1 MSEMQSK
8 NWCSQ
13 AAVYN
18 GSGENNWRSL
28 LYLRVLEAGI
38 SEIMMADRILLV
50 RHPHSVRQREP
61 HLYRRR
67 SANGISIGGAG
78 IMAKHVNYMYN

>member
-13 AAVYN
+13 AAARYGN
-18 GSGENNWRSL
+18 GKSNRCSL

-50 RHPHSVRQREP
+50 GHPHSVRQREP
-61 HLYRRR
+61 QLYRRR
-67 SANGISIGGAG
+67 LAIGLDGWAG
-78 IMAKHVNYMYN
+78 IMVKSVNYLYN

>member
-28 LYLRVLEAGI
+28 LYLRILEAGI

-50 RHPHSVRQREP
+50 RHPIRFAKENLTFTGDDP
-61 HLYRRR
+61 P
-67 SANGISIGGAG
+67 
-78 IMAKHVNYMYN
+78 MAYL